1 MKRVPYF
8 QLSIRFWDVE
18 GSSTAASPQDPP
30 FPLARDLGGVS
41 PKKRCTDSLRGLPAP
56 KVLDLTLSCLTGM
69 GIGPLL
75 AGNPSARRSV
85 ALLTPY
91 PPG

>member
-1 MKRVPYF
+1 MLKDGRP
-8 QLSIRFWDVE
+8 LLRLKIHRFRLPVT
-18 GSSTAASPQDPP
+18 SVA
-30 FPLARDLGGVS
+30 FRL
-41 PKKRCTDSLRGLPAP
+41 RCTDSLRGLPAP

-91 PPG
+91 SPG